1 MFTLR
6 QLKYFVAVAKYENI
20 TTAAE
25 ELHVS
30 QPAISASLSVLES
43 HFGVQLFIR
52 HKAKG
57 VKLTPIA
64 HQFINTARNLLIHA
78 EELDTEARN
87 LSDSLTGSLTVGC
100 FDTVAPFYLPQL
112 LTEFSERYADV
123 EVRLSEGSIDAI
135 IEELLSGRCDIAL
148 LYDINLPDT
157 IEIERLAQLPPY
169 VIVSKAHR
177 LAARETIAL
186 DEVVGEPMILLDLP
200 HSRDYFLFLFSQLGM
215 APKVRYRTKNY
226 EMLKGLVANEHGYSL
241 LNSRATH
248 DLTYNGR
255 RLAKLQLEPALGEL
269 TLVLAK
275 PKEVKLTKRA
285 DAFAALC
292 REYFQ
297 KTWGRPRS

>member
-30 QPAISASLSVLES
+30 QPAISASLAVLES

-57 VKLTPIA
+57 VKLTPVA
-64 HQFINTARNLLIHA
+64 QQFISAARNLLVHA

-112 LTEFSERYADV
+112 LTEFTQRYAEV
-123 EVRLSEGSIDAI
+123 EVRLSEGPIDAI
-135 IEELLSGRCDIAL
+135 IEDLLSGRCDIAL
-148 LYDINLPDT
+148 LYDIDLPET
-157 IEIERLAQLPPY
+157 IEVEQLVQLPPY
-169 VIVSKAHR
+169 VIVSKAHS
-177 LAARETIAL
+177 LAAKKTIAL
-186 DEVVGEPMILLDLP
+186 AEIADEPMILLDLP
-200 HSRDYFLFLFSQLGM
+200 HSRDYFLFLFSQLGIT
-215 APKVRYRTKNY
+215 PRIRYRTKNY
-226 EMLKGLVANEHGYSL
+226 ELLKGLVANEHGYSL
-241 LNSRATH
+241 LNSRAAH
-248 DLTYNGR
+248 NLTYSGR
-255 RLAKLQLEPALGEL
+255 RLAALQLEPVVGEL

-275 PKEVKLTKRA
+275 PKDIKLTKRA
-285 DAFAALC
+285 DAFASLC
-292 REYFQ
+292 REYFR
-297 KTWGRPRS
+297 KIGPRLRS